1 VADAVIP
8 FSTKILVLGSRGM
21 IDAHQDET
29 MKSAAVAILLC
40 IALCSEAFA
49 ILRPRYPAKP
59 APPFRGHVII
69 IEDSTI
75 KKTAGKISK

>member
-1 VADAVIP
+1 
-8 FSTKILVLGSRGM
+8 M
-21 IDAHQDET
+21 IDADQDET
-29 MKSAAVAILLC
+29 MKSAAVTILLS

-69 IEDSTI
+69 IEDSAMQKAST
-75 KKTAGKISK
+75 KHFK

>member
-1 VADAVIP
+1 
-8 FSTKILVLGSRGM
+8 M

-29 MKSAAVAILLC
+29 MKSAALAILLS
-40 IALCSEAFA
+40 ITLGSEAFA

-69 IEDSTI
+69 IEDDAIQKVST
-75 KKTAGKISK
+75 KHSK

>member
-1 VADAVIP
+1 
-8 FSTKILVLGSRGM
+8 
-21 IDAHQDET
+21 
-29 MKSAAVAILLC
+29 MKSAAVAILLS

-69 IEDSTI
+69 IEDSAI
-75 KKTAGKISK
+75 QKTAGKISK